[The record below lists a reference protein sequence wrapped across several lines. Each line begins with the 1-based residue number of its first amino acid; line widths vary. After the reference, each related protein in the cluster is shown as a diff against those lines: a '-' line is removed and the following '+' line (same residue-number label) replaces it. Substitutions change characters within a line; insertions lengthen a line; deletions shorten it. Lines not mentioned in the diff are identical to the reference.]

1 MSLLIHHVGHL
12 VTMDPDRRILRDG
25 WLFSRDG
32 WIAALGEGEP
42 PAEIR
47 HAATSTLDA
56 RGGIA
61 TPGLIN
67 THHHMFQNL
76 ARAFSPVANLPL
88 LPWLKGHLP
97 LWRTFTPED
106 LGLATRVALAE
117 LMLTGCTTTSDH
129 HYVFPDGGGNGYI
142 DAQFEAA
149 AALGVRFHG
158 ARGSMDTATPLVPD
172 WAVQSTGTVMAD
184 SQRLL
189 DLYHDPSPGSM
200 ARLVLAPCT
209 VFSCSGDLVEESQR
223 LAASAGLHLHSHCSE
238 TREEDD
244 ACRKL
249 FGIRQLERF
258 TELGWEGDNVWYAHG
273 IHFTDDEIKTLGA
286 RRQGVA
292 HCPCSNMR
300 LGSGICRV
308 QDLRRAGVP
317 VGLGVDGSAS
327 NDSGHLLGEARQAL
341 LLGRVTYGAGNMT
354 VDDAL
359 TIATLG
365 GAACLGREKEIGSLE
380 PGKCADVA
388 VFPMED
394 LFSSGGENPVDAL
407 LLCFPRQVDS
417 LVVHGKVRVRE
428 GQIIDLELDTL
439 RAQHRAAATRL
450 HRQER

>member
-32 WIAALGEGEP
+32 WIVALGEGEP

-56 RGGIA
+56 HGGIA

-129 HYVFPDGGGNGYI
+129 HYVFPHGGGNGYI

-158 ARGSMDTATPLVPD
+158 ARGSMDTATPLVPE

-189 DLYHDPSPGSM
+189 DLYHDPSPGSL

-209 VFSCSGDLVEESQR
+209 VFSCSGDLVAESQR
-223 LAASAGLHLHSHCSE
+223 
-238 TREEDD
+238 
-244 ACRKL
+244 
-249 FGIRQLERF
+249 
-258 TELGWEGDNVWYAHG
+258 
-273 IHFTDDEIKTLGA
+273 A
-286 RRQGVA
+286 RRQRGVA
-292 HCPCSNMR
+292 SAQPLLRNARGRRRLPRSFSARRQLDRFAEVGWDRRQRLVRARHPLHRRRNRDPRRAAAGRGALPVLEHAPR
-300 LGSGICRV
+300 LGHLPRAGPPPR
-308 QDLRRAGVP
+308 RRAG
-317 VGLGVDGSAS
+317 GSRR
-327 NDSGHLLGEARQAL
+327 GRQ
-341 LLGRVTYGAGNMT
+341 
-354 VDDAL
+354 
-359 TIATLG
+359 
-365 GAACLGREKEIGSLE
+365 
-380 PGKCADVA
+380 
-388 VFPMED
+388 
-394 LFSSGGENPVDAL
+394 
-407 LLCFPRQVDS
+407 
-417 LVVHGKVRVRE
+417 
-428 GQIIDLELDTL
+428 
-439 RAQHRAAATRL
+439 RL
-450 HRQER
+450 Q